1 MNKMWNCVY
10 SYGGLYTDQKIFK
23 NREDAEKW
31 FDKIVDEDD
40 NWIDEEREELIK
52 TDDSMTYY
60 DGDERH
66 PVEIS
71 CMLVEVE

>member
-1 MNKMWNCVY
+1 MSKMWNCVY

-31 FDKIVDEDD
+31 FDTIVDR
-40 NWIDEEREELIK
+40 DENYVDKERIELTK
-52 TDDSMTYY
+52 TENSMTYY

>member
-23 NREDAEKW
+23 NREDVEKW
-31 FDKIVDEDD
+31 FDKIVDGND
-40 NWIDEEREELIK
+40 NWTDEEIVEINK
-52 TDDSMTYY
+52 TDECMTYY

>member
-1 MNKMWNCVY
+1 MIKMWNCVY

-23 NREDAEKW
+23 NKEDAEKW
-31 FDKIVDEDD
+31 FDTIVDGND
-40 NWIDEEREELIK
+40 NYIDEEVSEMNK
-52 TDDSMTYY
+52 TDNIMTYY

-71 CMLVEVE
+71 CMLVNVE

>member
-1 MNKMWNCVY
+1 MSKMWNCVY

-31 FDKIVDEDD
+31 FDTIVDR
-40 NWIDEEREELIK
+40 DENYVDKERIELTK
-52 TDDSMTYY
+52 TENSMTYY

-66 PVEIS
+66 SVEIS
-71 CMLVEVE
+71 CVLVEVE

>member
-1 MNKMWNCVY
+1 MRKMWNCVY

-31 FDKIVDEDD
+31 FDTIVDGND
-40 NWIDEEREELIK
+40 NWIDEEYVELNK
-52 TDDSMTYY
+52 TDEYMTYY

-71 CMLVEVE
+71 CRLVEVE

>member
-1 MNKMWNCVY
+1 MSKMWNCVY

-31 FDKIVDEDD
+31 FDTIVDR
-40 NWIDEEREELIK
+40 DENYVDKERIELTK
-52 TDDSMTYY
+52 TENSMTYY

-66 PVEIS
+66 PVDIS
-71 CMLVEVE
+71 CVLVEVE

>member
-1 MNKMWNCVY
+1 MSKMWNCVY

-31 FDKIVDEDD
+31 FDTIVDGNDYELNEDCGY
-40 NWIDEEREELIK
+40 LIK
-52 TDDSMTYY
+52 ADDSMAYY

-71 CMLVEVE
+71 CVLVEVE

>member
-1 MNKMWNCVY
+1 MTKMWNCVY

-31 FDKIVDEDD
+31 FDTIVDGND
-40 NWIDEEREELIK
+40 NCIDEEVFEMNK
-52 TDDSMTYY
+52 TDNFMTYY

-71 CMLVEVE
+71 CMLVDVE

>member
-1 MNKMWNCVY
+1 MSKMWNCVY
-10 SYGGLYTDQKIFK
+10 SYGGIYSDQKIFK

-31 FDKIVDEDD
+31 FDTIVNGND
-40 NWIDEEREELIK
+40 NWADEEIVEINK
-52 TDDSMTYY
+52 TDEYMTYY

-71 CMLVEVE
+71 CRLVDVE